1 MTRPSLLLA
10 AIAAVLAGCATVA
23 LPPSGD
29 GVSRAHIG
37 QTVAT
42 DGPRV
47 TPLSLVEDSR
57 CPMNARCVW
66 AGRVRMTARIGL
78 GSGSQ
83 TRELTLGEPIAVAD
97 GNLELMEVTP
107 ARMTNDGVK
116 PKDYTFG
123 FRFTGGL

>member
-1 MTRPSLLLA
+1 MKLRPLLFPAL
-10 AIAAVLAGCATVA
+10 AAVLAGCATIA
-23 LPPSGD
+23 LPQSGD

-47 TPLSLVEDSR
+47 RPLALIEDSR

-66 AGRVRMTARIGL
+66 AGRVRLSARIGN
-78 GSGSQ
+78 GPA
-83 TRELTLGEPIAVAD
+83 RELTLGEPVQVAD
-97 GNLELMEVTP
+97 GSLELVEVTP
-107 ARMTNDGVK
+107 ARMTGDGVK

-123 FRFTGGL
+123 FRFTGAL